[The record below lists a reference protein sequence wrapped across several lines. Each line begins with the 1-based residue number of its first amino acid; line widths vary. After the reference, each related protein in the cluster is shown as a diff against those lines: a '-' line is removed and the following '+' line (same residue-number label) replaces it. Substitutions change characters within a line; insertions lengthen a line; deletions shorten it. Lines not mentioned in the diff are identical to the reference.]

1 MKLNSWPVLIGTAV
15 VVTAS
20 VVVGIMFRLG
30 SFKDVDIQRDSNDKT
45 FHLLSRDHLGPYHK
59 IAEVI
64 LVVETWARANGE
76 PCVLTFG
83 EYKDNPDT
91 TDEDRLRSRG
101 GCLLPSTEAAKNLEG
116 KTPEGMS
123 LSSIVIGD
131 SLVAVFDGSPAIAPS
146 KVYPEVFERM
156 EQLELTP
163 AGSIFE
169 IYEVLSPTEGRTKYI
184 FSVDSLRAKAP

>member
-1 MKLNSWPVLIGTAV
+1 MKLNSWPVLVGTAV
-15 VVTAS
+15 LVTAG
-20 VVVGIMFRLG
+20 VVIGIMFRLG
-30 SFKDVDIQRDSNDKT
+30 SFKDVEIQHDQTIKT

-64 LVVETWARANGE
+64 SEVETWARANGE
-76 PCVLTFG
+76 PCLLTFG

-101 GCLLPSTEAAKNLEG
+101 GCLLPSLEAVKALEG
-116 KTPEGMS
+116 KIPEGMS
-123 LSSIVIGD
+123 LSSHTIEN
-131 SLVAVFDGSPAIAPS
+131 SLIAIFDGSPAIAPS

-156 EQLELTP
+156 EQLGMSP

-169 IYEVLSPTEGRTKYI
+169 IYEVLSSTEGRTKYI
-184 FSVDSLRAKAP
+184 FSVEDLRRGK